1 MTSEL
6 TVYMLPHRYEVLNRA
21 LYGDEHGSGQRT
33 LDLEM
38 ISGQK
43 NLDIKLPVLCMYENN
58 LLCLNTKID
67 KDDWLLLCNI
77 VAIDGKVKVVF
88 DDGKRDYLAKLTLS
102 GAKPPKDGGLKIK
115 LRWKEIDDAKIT
127 LEKSV
132 RWIKRILK

>member
-1 MTSEL
+1 
-6 TVYMLPHRYEVLNRA
+6 
-21 LYGDEHGSGQRT
+21 
-33 LDLEM
+33 
-38 ISGQK
+38 
-43 NLDIKLPVLCMYENN
+43 
-58 LLCLNTKID
+58 
-67 KDDWLLLCNI
+67 LLLCNI